1 MTPTLSL
8 TQATV
13 YYVLL
18 AVGMLLLFGYVYE
31 YIRYKTS
38 RRKGQRRRFNLLFCV
53 WLGIIGLYSWI
64 SISPVLGLVFIGLAF
79 LYYSWDRWIVDR
91 MP

>member
-8 TQATV
+8 TQTAI

-18 AVGMLLLFGYVYE
+18 AVGMLLLFGYAYE
-31 YIRYKTS
+31 YIKFKTL